1 MRCKRSINRD
11 NCVRAAGNVN
21 PVSDV
26 FLLPEPAQLG
36 QAQNAAIPIQC
47 GHTPEIES
55 KEAQTF
61 SLVGLRRHVQ

>member
-1 MRCKRSINRD
+1 MRGKRSVNRD

-21 PVSDV
+21 PVGDV

-36 QAQNAAIPIQC
+36 QVQKAAIPIQRS
-47 GHTPEIES
+47 HTPEIES

-61 SLVGLRRHVQ
+61 SLEHFLIEE